1 MLHSRSSPRLFP
13 VGRQCGGRPGIAPD
27 WASPQAE
34 DLSMSAQHPQP
45 MTASLASAIAAWY
58 AATTDGDTTIIT
70 LPDAPAISLTHQP
83 HEQVRWRTE
92 GRKGLT
98 IPLADARER
107 LAMVLGS
114 QREAKVGS
122 MAWAAL
128 TRCVRYGVPV
138 AGEQ

>member
-1 MLHSRSSPRLFP
+1 
-13 VGRQCGGRPGIAPD
+13 
-27 WASPQAE
+27 
-34 DLSMSAQHPQP
+34 
-45 MTASLASAIAAWY
+45 MTASLASAIDAWY

-128 TRCVRYGVPV
+128 ARCVRYGVPV